1 MSKKL
6 FTMIHGDKVHLASQ
20 KKIVAASEF
29 STLMQA
35 MELVEQAKVDA
46 KKYHQ
51 TVAEECEL
59 IKENAFKKGYE
70 EGLKQWSEQLV
81 ILEEAI
87 AGANK
92 QLEQMV
98 FPVALKAAKK
108 IVGKEIE
115 LAPDAIISIITA
127 NIRPVAQHKKIVIF
141 VNKEDWK
148 RVEQHKSQIKELFED
163 LQSLSIR
170 PRDDIEP
177 SSCVIE
183 TEVGIINAQM
193 THRWSILEKAFEKLL
208 QSAPQPST
216 NGQ

>member
-1 MSKKL
+1 
-6 FTMIHGDKVHLASQ
+6 
-20 KKIVAASEF
+20 
-29 STLMQA
+29 
-35 MELVEQAKVDA
+35 
-46 KKYHQ
+46 
-51 TVAEECEL
+51 
-59 IKENAFKKGYE
+59 
-70 EGLKQWSEQLV
+70 
-81 ILEEAI
+81 
-87 AGANK
+87 
-92 QLEQMV
+92 MV